1 MKNYHDQ
8 RGVSPRPSGSRRGD
22 PKPAQVSMREWDIL
36 YKNIPLSFIR
46 QHKYVSRISE
56 HFRAGDKRLAHLRF
70 DNSLASLRLWN
81 FLLSEEER
89 LEHWRRDGRK
99 LFGVMKD
106 LGTIPVLIAATDK
119 AIGFYP
125 DGAWWTPCMMELSDH
140 LFNIADE
147 HGIGDDACPVRAT
160 FAAFVNQQHFPIPDL
175 CIAAVGSCCDD
186 FSAIM
191 QRIAGLGHKFLWWEL
206 PYRKD
211 LQSWYQH
218 LAGSRL
224 PNQERFPAPLLS
236 FTIRQLTLVKKGIED
251 ALSTKL
257 TDKMIRRSIA
267 KANQVRRILRRLRDL
282 SYGSLPVPA
291 AGLELLI
298 CEAIGLHF
306 CSDPEESIQ
315 VLRSFL
321 ETVEQR
327 VHPVRKFNPK
337 GWNNRLSD
345 KLITGLSNGVSQ
357 GQGILKGNPY
367 RLTIVNPVADLKML
381 NLIEEMGGCVAGTEY
396 LFSHAFEHIP
406 ENIPPL
412 QALAYMVLSDP
423 MIGSA
428 GYRARRVLEQARK
441 YRAEAVVICRIPGA
455 SHCASESRIISD
467 AVRAK
472 LALPV
477 LDITVP
483 SYIDPI
489 LPALKTR
496 IRAFFEILETRRLKG
511 NIK

>member
-1 MKNYHDQ
+1 MKIYHDQ
-8 RGVSPRPSGSRRGD
+8 RESRRGD
-22 PKPAQVSMREWDIL
+22 PKPAQVSMRKWDIL
-36 YKNIPLSFIR
+36 YNRIPRSFIR
-46 QHKYVSRISE
+46 QHKYISRISE
-56 HFRAGDKRLAHLRF
+56 HFRTGDKRLAHLRF

-89 LEHWRRDGRK
+89 LEHWRRSGRK

-125 DGAWWTPCMMELSDH
+125 DGAWWTPCMMELNDR
-140 LFNIADE
+140 LFRIADE
-147 HGIGDDACPVRAT
+147 HGIGEDACPVRAT
-160 FAAFVNQQHFPIPDL
+160 FAAFVNREHFPIPDL

-211 LQSWYQH
+211 LQPWYH
-218 LAGSRL
+218 HIVGSSL

-236 FTIRQLTLVKKGIED
+236 FTMKQLALVKRGIED
-251 ALSTKL
+251 ALDTKL

-306 CSDPEESIQ
+306 CSDIDESIQ
-315 VLRSFL
+315 VLGAFL

-327 VHPVRKFNPK
+327 VKA
-337 GWNNRLSD
+337 
-345 KLITGLSNGVSQ
+345 

-381 NLIEEMGGCVAGTEY
+381 NLIGEMGGCVAGTEY

-406 ENIPPL
+406 EDIPPARPDDSGHSGGPL

-455 SHCASESRIISD
+455 SHCASESQIISD

>member
-1 MKNYHDQ
+1 
-8 RGVSPRPSGSRRGD
+8 
-22 PKPAQVSMREWDIL
+22 MRKWDVL
-36 YKNIPLSFIR
+36 YNSIPQSFIR
-46 QHKYVSRISE
+46 QHKYVSKISA

-70 DNSLASLRLWN
+70 DNSLASLRLWS

-89 LEHWRRDGRK
+89 LERWRRAGRK

-125 DGAWWTPCMMELSDH
+125 DGAWWTPCMMELSDR
-140 LFNIADE
+140 LFKIADE

-160 FAAFVNQQHFPIPDL
+160 FAAFVNQEHFPIPDL

-211 LQSWYQH
+211 LQLWYH
-218 LAGSRL
+218 NIEGGRL
-224 PNQERFPAPLLS
+224 PNQERFPESLLS
-236 FTIRQLTLVKKGIED
+236 FTVRQLKLVRKGIED
-251 ALSTKL
+251 AVHTKI
-257 TDKMIRRSIA
+257 TDKMISRSI
-267 KANQVRRILRRLRDL
+267 KKVNRLRGIIRRLRDL
-282 SYGSLPVPA
+282 SYGSVPVPA
-291 AGLELLI
+291 PALELLI
-298 CEAIGLHF
+298 CEAIAIHF
-306 CSDPEESIQ
+306 CSDLDESIQ
-315 VLRSFL
+315 VLGSFL
-321 ETVEQR
+321 KTVEQR
-327 VHPVRKFNPK
+327 VK
-337 GWNNRLSD
+337 
-345 KLITGLSNGVSQ
+345 T

-381 NLIEEMGGCVAGTEY
+381 NLIEELGGCAAGTEY

-406 ENIPPL
+406 EDIPPME
-412 QALAYMVLSDP
+412 ALAYMVLSDP

-428 GYRARRVLEQARK
+428 KYRANRVLEQARK
-441 YRAEAVVICRIPGA
+441 YRAEGVLICRIPGA
-455 SHCASESRIISD
+455 SHCASESQIIAQSVQARMD
-467 AVRAK
+467 I
-472 LALPV
+472 PV

-496 IRAFFEILETRRLKG
+496 IRAFFEILESRRQKG
-511 NIK
+511 IAR